1 MESGGVLTKLGNCQE
16 ASPYFPL
23 STRQTAPNSSA
34 KYKRNY
40 RSLIVGGYFSGQM
53 QKNAAVKFE
62 KWGIAAPLIP
72 ALGKNY

>member
-40 RSLIVGGYFSGQM
+40 RSLIVGAIS
-53 QKNAAVKFE
+53 
-62 KWGIAAPLIP
+62 
-72 ALGKNY
+72 LGKCRKCGREIRKMGHRRPTYSGSWQKLL

>member
-1 MESGGVLTKLGNCQE
+1 
-16 ASPYFPL
+16 
-23 STRQTAPNSSA
+23 
-34 KYKRNY
+34 
-40 RSLIVGGYFSGQM
+40 M